1 MADDLTDP
9 QLSEL
14 EADLKA
20 LEVSLN
26 ETLIQSKDAAQP
38 VTLDQQSVGRLSRM
52 DAIQQQSMAKANR
65 ATYQLRLQQAQQA
78 IRHIAEEDYGYCR
91 RCDEAIGYRRLK
103 AKPETPFCVTCQ
115 SASEGRG

>member
-1 MADDLTDP
+1 MEELTEAQIQELKGDL
-9 QLSEL
+9 LALRENLKKLL
-14 EADLKA
+14 E
-20 LEVSLN
+20 S
-26 ETLIQSKDAAQP
+26 SKDSTQAVEPDRAI
-38 VTLDQQSVGRLSRM
+38 GRLTRM